1 MLRYILKRILLIIPV
16 VIGIT
21 FFIYIVLA
29 LAPGDPVSLM
39 LGSDAT
45 PEQLAA
51 MRHQLGM
58 DQNVIVRYLL
68 YMKSVLSGDF
78 GTSWLNGRPVFNEFL
93 QRIPHTFALAVNS
106 LIITI
111 VFGLSMGIFAAARQ
125 NTPVDNITLVFAL
138 VFSSI
143 PTFWC
148 GLMFQ
153 IIFALKLGWLPS
165 MGVGSIRHMILPALT
180 LSMISLAGQ
189 VRMTRSSMLDV
200 INMDYIRTARAK
212 GASEFRVIMRHAVR
226 NGLLPVVTNLGI
238 LFANAFGGAI
248 VTETVFAIPGIGV
261 YMINAA
267 KARDVPIVMG
277 VIIFVAIIVAVIN
290 LVTDLIYA
298 FIDPRVKMGYM
309 S

>member
-1 MLRYILKRILLIIPV
+1 MLKYILKRLLLVIPV

-21 FFIYIVLA
+21 FFVYVVLA
-29 LAPGDPVSLM
+29 LAPGDPTVLM
-39 LGSDAT
+39 MGPDAT
-45 PEQLAA
+45 PEQLAQ
-51 MRHQLGM
+51 MHHKLGM
-58 DQNVIVRYLL
+58 DRNVIVRYVI
-68 YMKSVLSGDF
+68 YMESVLRGDF
-78 GTSWLNGRPVFNEFL
+78 GESWLNGRPVLGEFL
-93 QRIPHTFALAVNS
+93 QHIPNTFALAVDS
-106 LIITI
+106 LLITI
-111 VFGLSMGIFAAARQ
+111 VFGLSMGIIAAVRQ
-125 NTPVDNITLVFAL
+125 NRPIDSVTLIFAL

-153 IIFALKLGWLPS
+153 IIFGLKLGWLPI
-165 MGVGSIRHMILPALT
+165 MGIGTVKHMVLPALT

-200 INMDYIRTARAK
+200 INVDYIRTARAK
-212 GASEFRVIMRHAVR
+212 GAAELRVIMRHAVR

-238 LFANAFGGAI
+238 VFANAFGGAI

-290 LVTDLIYA
+290 LLTDLIYA
-298 FIDPRVKMGYM
+298 VIDPRVRMGYV

>member
-16 VIGIT
+16 VLGIT

-29 LAPGDPVSLM
+29 LAPGDPVTLM
-39 LGSDAT
+39 LGSDASQ
-45 PEQLAA
+45 EQLTA
-51 MRHQLGM
+51 MRHELGL
-58 DQNVIVRYLL
+58 DQNVFIRYLQ
-68 YMKSVLSGDF
+68 YMKSVLRGNF
-78 GTSWLNGRPVFNEFL
+78 GTSWLNGRPVLNEFI

-111 VFGLSMGIFAAARQ
+111 VFGISMGILAAARH
-125 NTPVDNITLVFAL
+125 NTLMDNMTLVFAL

-143 PTFWC
+143 PSFWC

-153 IIFALKLGWLPS
+153 IIFALNLGWLPS
-165 MGVGSIRHMILPALT
+165 MGVGSIRHMILPAFT

-200 INMDYIRTARAK
+200 LNMDYIRTARAK
-212 GASEFRVIMRHAVR
+212 GAGEFRVIIHHAFR

-248 VTETVFAIPGIGV
+248 VTETIFAIPGIGV

-277 VIIFVAIIVAVIN
+277 VIIFVAIIVALIN

-298 FIDPRVKMGYM
+298 FIDPRVKIGYT

>member
-1 MLRYILKRILLIIPV
+1 MLKYLLKRILLIIPV
-16 VIGIT
+16 VVGIT
-21 FFIYIVLA
+21 LFIYVVLA

-39 LGSDAT
+39 LGPDAT
-45 PEQLAA
+45 REQLAKL
-51 MRHQLGM
+51 RHELGM
-58 DQNVIVRYLL
+58 DQNVLVRYLL

-78 GTSWLNGRPVFNEFL
+78 GTSWLNGRPVLGEFIL
-93 QRIPHTFALAVNS
+93 HIPHTFVLAVNS
-106 LIITI
+106 LLITI
-111 VFGLSMGIFAAARQ
+111 VFGLSMGIVAAARH
-125 NTPVDNITLVFAL
+125 NKPVDNVTLVFAL
-138 VFSSI
+138 IFSSI

-153 IIFALKLGWLPS
+153 VIFALKLGWLPS

-200 INMDYIRTARAK
+200 INLDYIRTARAK
-212 GASEFRVIMRHAVR
+212 GAGEFHVIMRHAVR

-238 LFANAFGGAI
+238 VFANAFGGAI

-290 LVTDLIYA
+290 LLTDLIYA
-298 FIDPRVKMGYM
+298 FIDPRVKMGYV

>member
-1 MLRYILKRILLIIPV
+1 MLKYLLKRILLIIPV

-21 FFIYIVLA
+21 LFIYVVLA

-39 LGSDAT
+39 LGPDAT
-45 PEQLAA
+45 PEQLAKL
-51 MRHQLGM
+51 RHELGM
-58 DQNVIVRYLL
+58 DRGVIVRYLL

-78 GTSWLNGRPVFNEFL
+78 GVSWLNGRPVLGEFIL
-93 QRIPHTFALAVNS
+93 RIPHTFALAVNS
-106 LIITI
+106 LLITI
-111 VFGLSMGIFAAARQ
+111 VFGLSMGIIAAVKH
-125 NTPVDNITLVFAL
+125 NKPIDNATLVFAL

-143 PTFWC
+143 PVFWC

-153 IIFALKLGWLPS
+153 IVFALKLGWLPS

-200 INMDYIRTARAK
+200 INLDYIRTARAK
-212 GASEFRVIMRHAVR
+212 GAGEFRVIMGHAVR
-226 NGLLPVVTNLGI
+226 NALLPVVTNLGI

-290 LVTDLIYA
+290 LLTDLIYA
-298 FIDPRVKMGYM
+298 FIDPRIKTGYM